1 VPKEISRVLVP
12 YEDIMIGED
21 FNGRKLMK
29 NLEELAASLDENG
42 LIQPLVL
49 REGGPS
55 KTDGR
60 RKYFLIAGERRYQ
73 AIGRLRDPNWSPPAG
88 PDGKKGA
95 RKRGPAA
102 WAQVEAKLVKG
113 NTQENSILNLIE
125 NLQREGLEPLEEA
138 QAMKDYMEKYSAT
151 QAQLAKKLGKSEPY
165 VSQRL
170 TLLKSTA
177 PEVKEAIDKGVI
189 SATHAREMVA
199 LPPTRQKSMLKDI
212 EELQRNGKKVSVA
225 DVKVEADRHKAEL
238 GIHPT
243 REPRIVRNVPD
254 YDEEKVALARR
265 VYQGKSFDVRPK
277 AALIEQLGALLLR
290 LQRPQL
296 AEASRLKIKAQV
308 DTVEWFLGIR
318 DTLP

>member
-12 YEDIMIGED
+12 YEDIMIGDD

-29 NLEELAASLDENG
+29 SIAELAASLDENG

-60 RKYFLIAGERRYQ
+60 RKYFLIAGERRYR
-73 AIGRLRDPNWSPPAG
+73 AIGLLRDPSWAPPVG
-88 PDGKKGA
+88 SDGRKA
-95 RKRGPAA
+95 LRKRAPAS
-102 WAQVEAKLVKG
+102 WTQVEAKLVKG

-138 QAMKDYMEKYSAT
+138 QAMQDYMAKYRVT
-151 QAQLAKKLGKSEPY
+151 QAALARKLGKSEPY

-170 TLLKSTA
+170 TLLRSIA
-177 PEVKEAIDKGVI
+177 PEVRDAIDKGVI

-199 LPPTRQKSMLKDI
+199 LPAETQKVVLRGI
-212 EELQRNGKKVSVA
+212 EEQKRSGKKVSVA
-225 DVKVEADRHKAEL
+225 DVKESADRHKADL
-238 GIHPT
+238 GLKPT
-243 REPRIVRNVPD
+243 RERPARESPD
-254 YDEEKVALARR
+254 YDEEKVALARQ

-277 AALIEQLGALLLR
+277 AALIEQLGALIQR

-296 AEASRLKIKAQV
+296 GEAGRVKTQAQV
-308 DTVEWFLGIR
+308 DTLEWFLGVR
-318 DTLP
+318 DTLS

>member
-12 YEDIMIGED
+12 YEDIMIGDD

-29 NLEELAASLDENG
+29 NIEELAASLDENG

-73 AIGRLRDPNWSPPAG
+73 AIGLLRDPRWTPPAG
-88 PDGKKGA
+88 ADGKKPA
-95 RKRGPAA
+95 RKRGPAS

-125 NLQREGLEPLEEA
+125 NLQREGLDPLEEA
-138 QAMKDYMEKYSAT
+138 QAMKDYMETYKAT
-151 QAQLAKKLGKSEPY
+151 QAQLARKVGKSEPY
-165 VSQRL
+165 ISQRL
-170 TLLKSTA
+170 TLLKSTT
-177 PEVKEAIDKGVI
+177 PEVKAAIDKGVI
-189 SATHAREMVA
+189 STTHAREMVA
-199 LPPTRQKSMLKDI
+199 LPPTRQTSMLKDI

-225 DVKVEADRHKAEL
+225 DVKQEADRHKAEL
-238 GIHPT
+238 GIKPT
-243 REPRIVRNVPD
+243 REPRTVRDVPD

-277 AALIEQLGALLLR
+277 AALIEQLGASLQR

-296 AEASRLKIKAQV
+296 AEASRVKTKAQV
-308 DTVEWFLGIR
+308 DTLEWFLGIR
-318 DTLP
+318 DTLS